1 MIVFV
6 NFLYIIVFYFV
17 LYLYLSQNY
26 CLKFILLYISAVNKS
41 FEDRKGY
48 HIKRES
54 FIVNENTAEEKKKT
68 NKKPKV
74 IQNRIYV
81 SKTHPT
87 INVGELE
94 SAINRVRINALFI
107 SAAI

>member
-1 MIVFV
+1 M
-6 NFLYIIVFYFV
+6 
-17 LYLYLSQNY
+17 SQNY
-26 CLKFILLYISAVNKS
+26 CYKFILLYISAVNKS
-41 FEDRKGY
+41 CEDRKGY

-54 FIVNENTAEEKKKT
+54 FIVNENTAEEKKKKKT

-74 IQNRIYV
+74 KQNRIYV
-81 SKTHPT
+81 SKIHPT

>member
-1 MIVFV
+1 M
-6 NFLYIIVFYFV
+6 
-17 LYLYLSQNY
+17 SQNY
-26 CLKFILLYISAVNKS
+26 CYKFILLYISAVNKS

-54 FIVNENTAEEKKKT
+54 FIVNENTAEEKKTK
-68 NKKPKV
+68 KKPKV